1 MKPDVYQI
9 VTNQILEALDSGV
22 VPWRKE
28 WQGVPGFGQPYNL
41 KSKKAYRGI
50 NILLLGLE
58 KDRKGYSSE
67 WWLTFKQAKELG
79 GSVRKGEKST
89 MIVFWLWF
97 KVKGEDKNGE
107 EAVSSRPMLRYY
119 RVFNADQ
126 CELPAGTIPEP
137 ETIDR
142 PDLPETAAQ
151 GIIDGMPNRPEIIHN
166 DADRAFYR
174 PSDDS
179 VTLPNHYL
187 FNSVDSYFSTAFH
200 ELAHS
205 TGHDSRLGRHS
216 KGQKQA
222 AFGSEEYGKEELVAE
237 ISAAFLC
244 SLSGISNAT
253 IENQA
258 AYIAKWKQTI
268 SADKRMVVTAAAQA
282 QKAADY
288 VLDKTQEVTA

>member
-9 VTNQILEALDSGV
+9 VTDQILEALESGV
-22 VPWRKE
+22 VPWRKD
-28 WQGVPGFGQPYNL
+28 WQDVPGFGQPYNL
-41 KSKKAYRGI
+41 RSKKAYRGI

-58 KDRKGYSSE
+58 KDRRNYSSE
-67 WWLTFKQAKELG
+67 WWLTFKQAKELDG
-79 GSVRKGEKST
+79 TVKKGEKST
-89 MIVFWLWF
+89 LIVFWLWF
-97 KVKGEDKNGE
+97 KVKGKDSDGE
-107 EAVSSRPMLRYY
+107 EAADSRPMLRYY

-126 CELPAGTIPEP
+126 CDLPEGTIPAP

-142 PDLPETAAQ
+142 PELPEAAAQ
-151 GIIDGMPNRPEIIHN
+151 TIIDGMPNRPEIRHN
-166 DADRAFYR
+166 DADRAYYS
-174 PSDDS
+174 PATDT

-222 AFGSEEYGKEELVAE
+222 ALGSEEYGKEELVAE

-244 SLSGISNAT
+244 SFAGISNAT

-258 AYIAKWKQTI
+258 AYIANWKQTI

-282 QKAADY
+282 QKAADHI
-288 VLDKTQEVTA
+288 LDKTPEVTE